1 MTHDSVRQGSA
12 QLISHILQT
21 VSASLG
27 AFIAISIW
35 GLSGLFFHFSDSWQR
50 VIATGTAIAAFLMIL
65 SVQRALA
72 REANTVRRRLDELAR
87 ALPASRRVPPPLPRV
102 PVELDKGYG
111 RSHGYAAGHSGPS
124 GPGDAPVRVPP
135 PPPPIRRQSAFG
147 AIAQFRRD
155 GRTS

>member
-27 AFIAISIW
+27 AFIAISVW
-35 GLSGLFFHFSDSWQR
+35 GVSGLFFRFSDSWQR

-65 SVQRALA
+65 SMQRALG
-72 REANTVRRRLDELAR
+72 READAVRRKNDELAR
-87 ALPASRRVPPPLPRV
+87 ALAASRRVPPPLPRA
-102 PVELDKGYG
+102 PVEPDKGYG
-111 RSHGYAAGHSGPS
+111 QSHGYAAGHGGPS
-124 GPGDAPVRVPP
+124 GPGDAPARTPP

-147 AIAQFRRD
+147 AVRQFRRD